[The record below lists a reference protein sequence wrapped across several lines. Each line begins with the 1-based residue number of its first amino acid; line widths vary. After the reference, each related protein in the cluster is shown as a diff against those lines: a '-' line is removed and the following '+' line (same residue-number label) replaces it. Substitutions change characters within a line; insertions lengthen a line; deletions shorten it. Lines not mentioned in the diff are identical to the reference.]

1 MTHRYD
7 DILAFLE
14 VVKAGSFTAAA
25 ERLKLSKSVVSDRVR
40 ALEDAL
46 GVELLRRST
55 RQVTPTDRGREFFDS
70 LSPLVQQLEQAV
82 EQVSAADGPLT
93 GHLRITAP
101 MTFGTMHLSPVVA
114 SFAKLHPALE
124 IALDLD
130 DRVVDILDA
139 GYDLAVRIGRL
150 ENSALRARKLCDSRR
165 VVCCS
170 PAYAR
175 RVGQPASVA
184 ELAEHQCIDYAN
196 VHAGR
201 LWRFEPRQPGGK
213 TQVVE
218 TRSRLVANNGEVMRD
233 MAVAGLGIAILPLF
247 IVAEQLRRKQLIQ
260 VLPDEVP
267 LADSLY
273 AVYRPTRHMPR
284 KLRDF
289 IDHLVAAFA
298 AAPWSVRGD

>member
-1 MTHRYD
+1 MTHRYE

-25 ERLKLSKSVVSDRVR
+25 ERLKLSKSVISDRVR
-40 ALEDAL
+40 GLEDAL
-46 GVELLRRST
+46 GVELLRRTT
-55 RQVTPTDRGREFFDS
+55 RRVTPTDRGREFFDS
-70 LSPLVQQLEQAV
+70 LSPLVQLLEQAV

-130 DRVVDILDA
+130 DRVLDILDA

-150 ENSALRARKLCDSRR
+150 EDSALRARKLCDVRR

-175 RVGQPASVA
+175 RVGHPNSIA

-201 LWRFEPRQPGGK
+201 LWRFEPRQPGGRM
-213 TQVVE
+213 QAVE

-233 MAVAGLGIAILPLF
+233 MAVAGLGITILPLF
-247 IVAEQLRRKQLIQ
+247 IVAEQLRRKQLIR

-267 LADSLY
+267 LPDSLY

-289 IDHLVAAFA
+289 IDHLVAAFT
-298 AAPWSVRGD
+298 AAPWSEQVD